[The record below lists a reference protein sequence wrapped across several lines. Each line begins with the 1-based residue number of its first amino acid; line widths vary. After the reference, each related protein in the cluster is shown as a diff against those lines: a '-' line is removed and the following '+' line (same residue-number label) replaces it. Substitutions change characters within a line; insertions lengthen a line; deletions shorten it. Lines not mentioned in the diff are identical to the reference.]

1 MQPLTRALAG
11 LDAWV
16 TGLRR
21 DQWASRSDIR
31 KIEVDHDHGAI
42 VKLNPLA
49 EWQED
54 EVWDY
59 LRENDVPTHPLY
71 EQGYTSIGCAPCTK
85 PVAKVSRCAPDA
97 GGGRRTPPRNAA
109 CTARSRPE
117 ASSMSC
123 TRSSARARMPDAAVT
138 AAIKVSEP
146 ERELALAETR
156 AVLAAAAS
164 DEYREE
170 LLELEEA
177 LEEGLLDDRH
187 ALTLEPI
194 IELALQ
200 AGRIRGIYGPPGET
214 AALRLYRKLPRG
226 VALQLSAREVSE
238 ALSWLRGHTLEGAT
252 LTAVGP
258 GAYTL
263 SIATAEGRLT
273 VKLDRQ
279 GAGSPRSRSSRCQR
293 RRITWRAST

>member
-1 MQPLTRALAG
+1 MSETV
-11 LDAWV
+11 V
-16 TGLRR
+16 T
-21 DQWASRSDIR
+21 SRI
-31 KIEVDHDHGAI
+31 
-42 VKLNPLA
+42 KL
-49 EWQED
+49 
-54 EVWDY
+54 
-59 LRENDVPTHPLY
+59 
-71 EQGYTSIGCAPCTK
+71 
-85 PVAKVSRCAPDA
+85 
-97 GGGRRTPPRNAA
+97 
-109 CTARSRPE
+109 
-117 ASSMSC
+117 
-123 TRSSARARMPDAAVT
+123 
-138 AAIKVSEP
+138 SEP
-146 ERELALAETR
+146 ERELALAETQ

-164 DEYREE
+164 EDYREE
-170 LLELEEA
+170 LTELVAAIETGMLDEE
-177 LEEGLLDDRH
+177 H

-238 ALSWLRGHTLEGAT
+238 ALSSLQGHTLEGAT

-279 GAGSPRSRSSRCQR
+279 GA
-293 RRITWRAST
+293 RITSVEV